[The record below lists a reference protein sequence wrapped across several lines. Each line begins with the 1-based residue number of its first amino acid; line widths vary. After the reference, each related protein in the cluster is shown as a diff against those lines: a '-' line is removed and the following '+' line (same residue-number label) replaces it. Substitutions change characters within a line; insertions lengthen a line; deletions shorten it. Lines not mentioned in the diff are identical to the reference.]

1 MHLFAQYIRTL
12 GRGKKGSRDLTQQE
26 AFDAFQMI
34 LNNEVEPEQLGAFLM
49 LIRVKEETPAE
60 LAGFVQAA
68 RAAITPPSDKIAI
81 DLDWSSYAGKR
92 RHLPWFLLSA
102 LLLAHNDIKILMHG
116 LKGRKDNRVYTPDV
130 LSLFGLQSSHSLD
143 DAVEEIKTNK
153 FAFIELDQLVPKLAE
168 LIELREILGL
178 RSPVHSLS
186 RMLNPLNAPHV
197 LQGIFHPGYKA
208 IHRDAAVLL
217 DIPHATVV
225 KGDGGEIELNPDIDN
240 ETFTVSEGQC
250 NIENWPA
257 CFGGKR
263 HVKDEN
269 MDPTDLLKVWR
280 GEASHEYGEMAVVL
294 TAAVALKLMGKATS
308 TEDAIAITQ
317 DWWQNRPKNKY

>member
-1 MHLFAQYIRTL
+1 MHPFAQYIRTL

-68 RAAITPPSDKIAI
+68 RAVITSPSEEISI

-130 LSLFGLQSSHSLD
+130 LSLFNLKPVATLDNASS
-143 DAVEEIKTNK
+143 EIATTN
-153 FAFIELDQLVPKLAE
+153 FAFIELDRLVPKLAE

-186 RMLNPLNAPHV
+186 RMLNPLNAPNV

-217 DIPHATVV
+217 DIPCATVV
-225 KGDGGEIELNPDIDN
+225 KGDGGEIELNPDIEN
-240 ETFTVSEGQC
+240 ETFTVSQGQ
-250 NIENWPA
+250 IGVENWPA

-263 HVKDEN
+263 HVKDET
-269 MDPTDLLKVWR
+269 MDPNTLLSVWR

-294 TAAVALKLMGKATS
+294 TTAVALKLMGKSAS
-308 TEDAIAITQ
+308 TDEAMEQAKSMWI
-317 DWWQNRPKNKY
+317 NRPKDKF